1 VVDRE
6 RVTLTGYVS
15 NEGDKDLANIAANQV
30 RDVFQVTNNLQ
41 VVK

>member
-1 VVDRE
+1 VDHE
-6 RVTLTGYVS
+6 RVTLTGYVN
-15 NEGDKDLANIAANQV
+15 NEADKNLANIAANQV